1 MPKSSLDELPFI
13 SQEFTYSVT
22 SGKTLYTVE
31 VVRDL
36 GVTVSADMS
45 WSQHICIFKWLLPE
59 TKAVASWALS
69 AFQPPCPIAGY
80 VPA

>member
-13 SQEFTYSVT
+13 SQEFIYSVT

-45 WSQHICIFKWLLPE
+45 WSQHIQM
-59 TKAVASWALS
+59 VASRNKGS
-69 AFQPPCPIAGY
+69 FFMGT
-80 VPA
+80 